1 MSEPTSDAEAPRP
14 EKEKKK
20 EKEKPSR
27 DPKEWTHQRMETYR
41 TPGNPL
47 EFRPGDEFFELADR
61 VMHHKRTLLGYD
73 RLYVFW
79 QAAGNLVGVPG
90 ALAEIGS
97 YRGGS
102 AFFIAS
108 AFILRAGGEVPMHVF
123 DTFEGHPA
131 EALSEHDPFHRPG
144 QFQGTAYEAVREL
157 LSPFTRLTIHKGD
170 VLQTLPQLEESTY
183 RLVHIDTDL
192 YQPTVACLDY
202 FGPRMSPG
210 GIIVVDDY
218 ASIKCPGVPKAVSEY
233 TNRTTAFQIWDL
245 RTEQLVL
252 IKR

>member
-1 MSEPTSDAEAPRP
+1 MSDPVPGAETPRP
-14 EKEKKK
+14 KK
-20 EKEKPSR
+20 EDPFR
-27 DPKEWTHQRMETYR
+27 DPQEWHRRLEAHR
-41 TPGNPL
+41 SIGDPL
-47 EFRPGDEFFELADR
+47 EFRPGDVFFELADR
-61 VMHHKRTLLGYD
+61 VKRHKRTLLGYES
-73 RLYVFW
+73 LYVFW
-79 QAAGNLVGVPG
+79 QAAGNLAGVPG
-90 ALAEIGS
+90 AVAEIGS

-131 EALSEHDPFHRPG
+131 DAISDHDPFQRPG

-170 VLQTLPQLEESTY
+170 VLGALPQLEEPAY

-192 YQPTVACLDY
+192 YRPTLACLDY
-202 FGPRMSPG
+202 FGARMSPG

-218 ASIKCPGVPKAVSEY
+218 SSIKCPGVPKAVSEY
-233 TNRTTAFQIWDL
+233 TNRTKDFQIWDV